1 MDRIMNKEKKKSF
14 ILYSLNKFPFG
25 KVCQKGYMSLRLS
38 LHVLI
43 LLLVI
48 LTVLLGL
55 FHVLR

>member
-1 MDRIMNKEKKKSF
+1 MNKEKKKSF
-14 ILYSLNKFPFG
+14 ILHSLNKFPFG

-48 LTVLLGL
+48 LTALLGL